1 MHGVAADLDAGAEPR
16 ELLRLLVDGDVVAGL
31 AQRRRRGEP
40 AHAGA
45 DDGDVEFRHASRH
58 STPPAGRGL
67 RRRRLDRAARLGDRA
82 ARMEAAARRDVGGVG
97 QDVAQPDIG
106 HAEPRLGRQHRGEQR
121 LGVGM
126 LGRAEQRLGR
136 RALDEAAEIHH
147 RHFARDMLD
156 HGEVVA
162 DEEIG
167 EAEVAAQLGQK
178 VQDLRL
184 HRDVER
190 AGRLVAH
197 HDARA
202 QHQGAGDGDALA
214 LAARQLG
221 RQAVA
226 HLGASGRRAPASRR
240 RAWRSRRGRYC
251 PAP

>member
-1 MHGVAADLDAGAEPR
+1 M
-16 ELLRLLVDGDVVAGL
+16 
-31 AQRRRRGEP
+31 P
-40 AHAGA
+40 APMMAT
-45 DDGDVEFRHASRH
+45 VQASRH
-58 STPPAGRGL
+58 STPPAGPRL
-67 RRRRLDRAARLGDRA
+67 ERRRLDRAARLGDRA
-82 ARMEAAARRDVGGVG
+82 ARMEAAARRDVGGIG
-97 QDVAQPDIG
+97 QDVAQADIG
-106 HAEPRLGRQHRGEQR
+106 HAEAGLGRQHRGEQR

-167 EAEVAAQLGQK
+167 EAEVAAQLGQQ

-202 QHQGAGDGDALA
+202 QHQGAGDGDPLA

-221 RQAVA
+221 RQAAA
-226 HLGASGRRAPASRR
+226 HLGAEADARQHLVDALVRSRR
-240 RAWRSRRGRYC
+240 RRCC